1 MLRIYDVALEVVPVV
16 IGLAD
21 KIAEKDRDQAR
32 QLRRSMLSVV
42 NNLCEG
48 SGHDGGTRR
57 QRYKDAL
64 GSSRETIGNL
74 MASQA
79 AGYVRVDAEALDK
92 LEHVSAVLIRI
103 LYM

>member
-1 MLRIYDVALEVVPVV
+1 MLRIYYAALEVVPVV

-21 KIAEKDRDQAR
+21 VIAGKDRDQAR
-32 QLRRSMLSVV
+32 QLRRSMMSVV
-42 NNLCEG
+42 NNLSEG
-48 SGHDGGTRR
+48 AGNDGGTRR

-64 GSSRETIGNL
+64 GSDMETIGNL

-79 AGYVRVDAEALDK
+79 AGYVRVDAEVLDK
-92 LEHVSAVLIRI
+92 LEHVKAVLIRI

>member
-1 MLRIYDVALEVVPVV
+1 MLRIYSVALDVVPVV

-21 KIAEKDRDQAR
+21 VIAGKDRAR
-32 QLRRSMLSVV
+32 QLRRSMMSVV
-42 NNLCEG
+42 NNLAEG
-48 SGHDGGTRR
+48 AGNDGGTRR

-64 GSSRETIGNL
+64 GSAMESIGNL

-79 AGYVRVDAEALDK
+79 AGYVQVDAEVLDR
-92 LEHVSAVLIRI
+92 LEHIKAALIRI